1 MMETNIAFN
10 HHRQDRKGG
19 VVQILLLRII
29 TVYSSFWFMLSLITY
44 ARFERVIGATSMQQL
59 NTSAKPNQLSE
70 FETKVRCRQ
79 WPSSYLQ
86 SFVRSLL
93 SQK

>member
-1 MMETNIAFN
+1 MKTNIAFY

-19 VVQILLLRII
+19 VVQILLLKII
-29 TVYSSFWFMLSLITY
+29 TVYSCFWFMLSLITY
-44 ARFERVIGATSMQQL
+44 ARLGRFIEATSLQQL